1 MEKNIRESMKTN
13 PMHFFLKMEVIIF
26 LDFSP
31 LLFQLQATHNLYVIH
46 TPMERFFI
54 LIAFTLIVLSK
65 QIKKLTD
72 VTSDQMILLWRC
84 DI

>member
-1 MEKNIRESMKTN
+1 MENNIRESMKTDLIY
-13 PMHFFLKMEVIIF
+13 FFLKWRKYFQIF
-26 LDFSP
+26 F
-31 LLFQLQATHNLYVIH
+31 LLFQVQATHNLYVFH

-54 LIAFTLIVLSK
+54 LIAFTRIVLYK

-72 VTSDQMILLWRC
+72 VTPDQMILLWSC